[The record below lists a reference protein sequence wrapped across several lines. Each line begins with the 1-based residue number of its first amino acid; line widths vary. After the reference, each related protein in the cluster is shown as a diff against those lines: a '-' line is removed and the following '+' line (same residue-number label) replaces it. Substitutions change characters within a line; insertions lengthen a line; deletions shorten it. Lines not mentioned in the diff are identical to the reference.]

1 MKLRKIGTEGET
13 LGQSWEASQKGQ
25 HSKGAKEPVPEES
38 EGGTGW
44 RHCKDQDTAV
54 GPRRACLRMRRET
67 GVARGKGQRG
77 RAESEAGRGPTCRDV
92 CVRTLSRVQVMEG

>member
-1 MKLRKIGTEGET
+1 M
-13 LGQSWEASQKGQ
+13 
-25 HSKGAKEPVPEES
+25 
-38 EGGTGW
+38 
-44 RHCKDQDTAV
+44 
-54 GPRRACLRMRRET
+54 RMRRET